1 MNQLIDDV
9 GAASRGPFL
18 HSNAIIGDEASP
30 ISVANSNLY
39 PDVAP
44 SLRGKRVLGRIHD
57 EFGDDQTKQFA
68 FFDGQKTVDDE
79 CLATQT
85 QRRQD
90 GSTQQFTKRLK
101 IGFD

>member
-68 FFDGQKTVDDE
+68 FFDGQKLLTMNVS
-79 CLATQT
+79 
-85 QRRQD
+85 QRKPSGARTD
-90 GSTQQFTKRLK
+90 RLNSSQS
-101 IGFD
+101 D